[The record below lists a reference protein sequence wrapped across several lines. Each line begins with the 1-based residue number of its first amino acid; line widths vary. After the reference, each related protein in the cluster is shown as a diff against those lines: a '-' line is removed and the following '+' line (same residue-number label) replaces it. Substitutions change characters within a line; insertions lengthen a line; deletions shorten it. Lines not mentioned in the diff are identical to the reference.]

1 MESLPDQ
8 ATAAPEARHAASPR
22 RLALW
27 EVAVL
32 SQIDRVGLDRYLR
45 SLPALRAEEEN
56 GR

>member
-8 ATAAPEARHAASPR
+8 ATSAPEARHAASPR

-32 SQIDRVGLDRYLR
+32 SQIDRAGLDRYLR
-45 SLPALRAEEEN
+45 SFPALRAEEEK